1 MEVFEK
7 TQYQADLAITGTW
20 RGTNTDKIYEEL
32 GWESIYNIH
41 FYRWLFYKTQ
51 NNLTLEY
58 LKLALPKNFYFLRRN
73 RILSHLLC
81 IIEKYRNSGRQ
92 NKI

>member
-51 NNLTLEY
+51 NNLTL
-58 LKLALPKNFYFLRRN
+58 
-73 RILSHLLC
+73 
-81 IIEKYRNSGRQ
+81 
-92 NKI
+92 